1 MIYRV
6 RLDMS
11 FAAEADA
18 RALVAYAKTLVSKAS
33 NINEKAV
40 NAEISNIDIHLC
52 GHDEGK
58 PCQPI
63 ETVKVAV
70 ATAIEK

>member
-1 MIYRV
+1 MKYRV
-6 RLDMS
+6 RLDLS
-11 FAAEADA
+11 FALESDA
-18 RALVAYAKTLVSKAS
+18 RALVTYAKTLVAKAS
-33 NINEKAV
+33 NINEKSI

-58 PCQPI
+58 PCVPI

-70 ATAIEK
+70 ATQIEK

>member
-1 MIYRV
+1 MN
-6 RLDMS
+6 

-18 RALVAYAKTLVSKAS
+18 RALVAYAKTLVAKAS
-33 NINEKAV
+33 NINEKAI

-58 PCQPI
+58 PCVPI
-63 ETVKVAV
+63 ETVKVAM
-70 ATAIEK
+70 ATQIEK

>member
-1 MIYRV
+1 MKYRV
-6 RLDMS
+6 RLDLS
-11 FAAEADA
+11 FATEADA
-18 RALVAYAKTLVSKAS
+18 RALVAYAKTLVAKAS
-33 NINEKAV
+33 NINEKGI

-52 GHDEGK
+52 GHDQGK

-70 ATAIEK
+70 AAIVK